1 MELRILGPLEVAGE
15 NGPVDLRLPQSIGGC
30 SRR

>member
-1 MELRILGPLEVAGE
+1 MDLRVLGPLEVAGE
-15 NGPVDLRLPQSIGGC
+15 NGPVELLLRSSGGC